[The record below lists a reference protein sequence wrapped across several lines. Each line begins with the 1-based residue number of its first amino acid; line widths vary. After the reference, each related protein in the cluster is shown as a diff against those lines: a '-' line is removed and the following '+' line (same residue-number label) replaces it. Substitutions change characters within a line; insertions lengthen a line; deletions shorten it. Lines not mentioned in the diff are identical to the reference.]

1 MEDESDISPGPLPH
15 HPVENPAGDK
25 VIVLVGLMGAGKST
39 VGRRLAARL
48 GVNFL
53 DADSEIESAAGMTI
67 HEIFEKHGEP
77 AFRRGETKVI
87 KRLLQDMRKGNPA
100 GGVLATGGGA
110 YMNAEIRDNI
120 ARYGVSVWLRADIDL
135 LVRRVGRRNNRPLLK
150 QGDTRET
157 LLRLRDERYPVY
169 ALADIV
175 VDSADA
181 PHEEVVDM
189 IVEKIAEFF
198 GKPAA
203 VSEAPSAEYISHI
216 VPVALAERA
225 YDIHVGA
232 GLLHQAGDL
241 IAPLLRRNR
250 VAIVTDENVAAHHL
264 ARLTGVLEQ
273 AGIAQ
278 VHLIIKPGEHSKN
291 FNQLEAV
298 LDWMIEQK
306 IERGDLLLAFGGGVI
321 GDLTGFA
328 AAILRR
334 GVDFAQIPTTLLAQ
348 VDSSVGGK
356 TGINSRFGKNLIGAF
371 HQPRLVIA
379 DVTLLDSLPVRE
391 LLAGYAE
398 IVKYALIGD
407 AAFMDWLEHSGAGVR
422 DGDQAARIHAVR
434 TSCMAKAALVV
445 KDERESG
452 PRALLNLGHTF
463 GHALEAETG
472 YSERLLHGE
481 GVAIGMCLA
490 FELAVRLGLAPAQDA
505 MRVAWHLSVMG
516 LPTAIRDIPG
526 ASLDPDHLL
535 AHMAQDK
542 KVADGR
548 INFILPRRIGDCF
561 ITGDIDPDMV
571 LQVLRASAD

>member
-1 MEDESDISPGPLPH
+1 MEDESDVTSGPLPI
-15 HPVENPAGDK
+15 HPVENPAGGK

-77 AFRRGETKVI
+77 AFRRGEIKVI
-87 KRLLQDMRKGNPA
+87 KRILQDMSTGSPP

-110 YMNAEIRDNI
+110 YMNADIRDAI
-120 ARYGVSVWLRADIDL
+120 AQFGVSVWLRADIDL

-150 QGDTRET
+150 QGDARET

-189 IVEKIAEFF
+189 ILARLAEFF
-198 GKPAA
+198 GGSAA
-203 VSEAPSAEYISHI
+203 ATEVPPHGQI

-232 GLLHQAGDL
+232 GLLSQAGDL

-250 VAIVTDENVAAHHL
+250 VAIVTDENVAGHHL
-264 ARLTGVLEQ
+264 ARLTGVLQQ
-273 AGIAQ
+273 ADVAP
-278 VHLIIKPGEHSKN
+278 VHLIIKPGESSKN
-291 FNQLEAV
+291 FNQLELV

-407 AAFMDWLEHSGAGVR
+407 AAFMDWLEQSGAGVR
-422 DGDQAARIHAVR
+422 DGDQSARIHAVR

-472 YSERLLHGE
+472 YSARLLHGE

-516 LPTAIRDIPG
+516 LPTTIRDIAG
-526 ASLDPDHLL
+526 ASLNPDHLL

-548 INFILPRRIGDCF
+548 INFILPRKIGDCF
-561 ITGDIDPDMV
+561 ITSEIDPEMV
-571 LQVLRASAD
+571 LQVLRASAE